1 MLSLYTYIHRLQTAG
16 KASKQ
21 KKKKNEKKR
30 KEIQAFFADFHSCPL
45 FNIEKEQL
53 ELSYR
58 KYFMW
63 FRQQELL
70 KLETTGGRTHD
81 VLLLALNALKY

>member
-1 MLSLYTYIHRLQTAG
+1 MKTRKG
-16 KASKQ
+16 KQ
-21 KKKKNEKKR
+21 EKKKKK

-45 FNIEKEQL
+45 FNIQKEQL
-53 ELSYR
+53 ELSYW

-70 KLETTGGRTHD
+70 ELETTGGRKHD